1 MPSSNRLGQG
11 FGSGSA
17 NLSRLIAFCF
27 FVVSG
32 AGLKDEA
39 LAPALKVVAG
49 LSAVALMNMPG
60 IERQTKRQ
68 I

>member
-39 LAPALKVVAG
+39 LAPALKLLLG
-49 LSAVALMNMPG
+49 CKP
-60 IERQTKRQ
+60 
-68 I
+68 